1 MGKWCAKGV
10 KNTLHKVGQSFPSA
24 KASGP
29 QFTYSVKSLTW
40 VLHSCKPINIIQRE
54 WIWAMDEENIYTN
67 NWLVLTI
74 WKWLVFGY
82 THDQIKNII
91 KVSY

>member
-54 WIWAMDEENIYTN
+54 GMDMGNGRRKYLHQQLVGSYNMEVVSFWIYA
-67 NWLVLTI
+67 
-74 WKWLVFGY
+74 
-82 THDQIKNII
+82 
-91 KVSY
+91 